1 MEKLNEIVLKYKNII
16 AVLLTIFVAIGINV
30 TFDNDLNALKLNSS
44 IYNVLYIL
52 YIIFIF
58 YIIYKSF
65 QIKDK
70 RLWICSLIL
79 GFIFAICLA
88 IGDICNVY
96 RETIIPSSKKFILY
110 VLIKIVTYF

>member
-1 MEKLNEIVLKYKNII
+1 MGKLKEIVLKYKNII

-70 RLWICSLIL
+70 RLWLSYE
-79 GFIFAICLA
+79 FKQ
-88 IGDICNVY
+88 D
-96 RETIIPSSKKFILY
+96 K
-110 VLIKIVTYF
+110 

>member
-1 MEKLNEIVLKYKNII
+1 MEKLKEIVLKYKNII

-58 YIIYKSF
+58 YIIYQEFSN
-65 QIKDK
+65 K
-70 RLWICSLIL
+70 RQKIMDMFINTWIY
-79 GFIFAICLA
+79 
-88 IGDICNVY
+88 ICNMFSNWRY
-96 RETIIPSSKKFILY
+96 L
-110 VLIKIVTYF
+110 